1 MKKNIISISAAV
13 MLASL
18 MCGCSDNSGNGDAAR
33 PSANSKVNFALGSMP
48 ARTIFDENN
57 KYQINW
63 TAGDK
68 VRIYCAEAEGV
79 TNADYNVVEID
90 ATNKNKAKLE
100 YNENGL
106 LWGSDD
112 GVHNFFAVYP
122 ADANRVSVSDGIATF
137 KINYNQTCTVSGS
150 ADANG
155 HYTTTPDMA
164 NAYMVANLSTI
175 PVDKVN
181 LSFRPIMTTL
191 DITVKGEKGVNA
203 NAVRITGL
211 SITNRSVQYESENG
225 NFRYDIL
232 NNRIIGLGT
241 NAPSRRGN
249 IFVGVKNG
257 ANNYIDL
264 NGEETITFTVFL
276 PPVPIDAENQIDV
289 NVHATAET
297 SATYTVT
304 VGGNADANGNTMQ
317 YNPGSKGGIDLG
329 YIPTTTQTS
338 SNWITPLD
346 GDIFVSQMSIPGSHD
361 AGTGET
367 MASAIGDIFAATQEK
382 NLNSQWDMGVRAFD
396 LRPAIYDALLGS
408 TNELWLYHGMTRVS
422 ISWATAMNTIKAKL
436 ADNPGEFAIVLFR
449 HEDESAIGKN
459 TNTTDFDNFMTDYVN
474 ANKSWIVDWKP
485 DLTIDE
491 ARGKIILISRFHGSW
506 EYGCFTGW
514 GHGQEG
520 AVTTLNNAN
529 GTKSTTMYVQDY
541 YNPSS
546 HEAKWSSIQSYLDIS
561 RTFHTDPAKVNSWM
575 INHCSGYTGTSSSS
589 TYRNNAAYQNPKLIE
604 YLHSDTWEGSTGI
617 ILFDYTASSTSGS
630 TAVYGDVAVQTVID
644 NNYKYRMKRR
654 GE

>member
-1 MKKNIISISAAV
+1 MRNTFLGLCAV
-13 MLASL
+13 ALVGGLFCA
-18 MCGCSDNSGNGDAAR
+18 CSDNSGDNASR
-33 PSANSKVNFALGSMP
+33 PEAGNTVNFALGSMP
-48 ARTIFDENN
+48 SRTIFDENN

-68 VRIYCAEAEGV
+68 VRIYCAEAEGAS
-79 TNADYNVVEID
+79 NADYNVVDID

-100 YNENGL
+100 YSENGL
-106 LWGSDD
+106 VWGSDD

-122 ADANRVSVSDGIATF
+122 ADANKVSVSDGVATF
-137 KINYNQTCTVSGS
+137 KINYNQTCTVQGS

-155 HYTTTPDMA
+155 HYTTAPDMT
-164 NAYMVANLSTI
+164 NAYMVANLSTA
-175 PVDKVN
+175 PVDQVT

-191 DITVKGEKGVNA
+191 DITVKGEQGVNA
-203 NAVRITGL
+203 NTVRITGL
-211 SITNRSVQYESENG
+211 SITNKSVQYESENG
-225 NFRYDIL
+225 NFRYDII
-232 NNRIIGLGT
+232 NNNIIGLGA
-241 NAPSRRGN
+241 NSPARRGN

-257 ANNYIDL
+257 ADNYIDL
-264 NGEETITFTVFL
+264 KGGQTITFTVFL
-276 PPVPIDAENQIDV
+276 PPVPINADNQIDI

-304 VGGNADANGNTMQ
+304 VGGNTDAEGNSVQ
-317 YNPGSKGGIDLG
+317 YTPSSKGGIDLG

-346 GDIFVSQMSIPGSHD
+346 GDIYVSQMSIPGSHD
-361 AGTGET
+361 AATGET
-367 MASAIGDIFAATQEK
+367 MATIIGDIFAATQEK
-382 NLNSQWDMGVRAFD
+382 TLNAQWDMGVRAFD
-396 LRPAIYDALLGS
+396 LRPAIYDAIIGS

-436 ADNPGEFAIVLFR
+436 TDNPGEFAVVLFR
-449 HEDESAIGKN
+449 HEDEGTLGKN
-459 TNTTDFDNFMTDYVN
+459 NNTSDFNNFMTDYVN
-474 ANKSWIVDWKP
+474 SNKGWIVDWKP

-491 ARGKIILISRFHGSW
+491 ARGKIILISRFAGSW

-520 AVTTLNNAN
+520 AVTTLNNA
-529 GTKSTTMYVQDY
+529 GATKSTTMYVQDY
-541 YNPSS
+541 YNPDS
-546 HEAKWSSIQSYLDIS
+546 HALKWNSIKSYLDIS
-561 RTFHTDPAKVNSWM
+561 RTFHTDPTKVNAWM
-575 INHCSGYTGTSSSS
+575 INHCSGYTGSSSSS

-604 YLHSDTWEGSTGI
+604 YLQSDTWEGSTGI

-644 NNYKYRMKRR
+644 NNYKYRMKRK